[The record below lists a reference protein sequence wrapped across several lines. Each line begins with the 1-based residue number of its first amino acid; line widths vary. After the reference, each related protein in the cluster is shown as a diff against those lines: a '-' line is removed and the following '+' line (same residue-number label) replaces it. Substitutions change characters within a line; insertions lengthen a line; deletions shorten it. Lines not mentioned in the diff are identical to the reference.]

1 MNCAATQDT
10 NLLIGQTQPSLPN
23 LRTCPAPAVD
33 QSVLPRALHV
43 RRLIAPVYALV
54 DIVIDL
60 RLEYKLAWQAAGA
73 AGQVR
78 LPHLV
83 IGVYTL
89 AVLYI
94 ALVRA
99 QWRVQTELLL
109 GDAAVGG
116 GAVEIILKAA
126 AVAGSGDWGT
136 EADLA
141 VTRDSLVI
149 PAV

>member
-1 MNCAATQDT
+1 M
-10 NLLIGQTQPSLPN
+10 G
-23 LRTCPAPAVD
+23 AVD

-54 DIVIDL
+54 DSVIL
-60 RLEYKLAWQAAGA
+60 LSLGYKLAWQAAGA

-78 LPHLV
+78 MPHLF

-116 GAVEIILKAA
+116 GAVEIIEQAA
-126 AVAGSGDWGT
+126 AVAESGDWGT
-136 EADLA
+136 
-141 VTRDSLVI
+141 
-149 PAV
+149 

>member
-1 MNCAATQDT
+1 M
-10 NLLIGQTQPSLPN
+10 S
-23 LRTCPAPAVD
+23 
-33 QSVLPRALHV
+33 
-43 RRLIAPVYALV
+43 
-54 DIVIDL
+54 
-60 RLEYKLAWQAAGA
+60 LEYKLAWQAAGA
-73 AGQVR
+73 AGQGRV
-78 LPHLV
+78 PHLV

-136 EADLA
+136 EAGFA
-141 VTRDSLVI
+141 VIRETPV
-149 PAV
+149 